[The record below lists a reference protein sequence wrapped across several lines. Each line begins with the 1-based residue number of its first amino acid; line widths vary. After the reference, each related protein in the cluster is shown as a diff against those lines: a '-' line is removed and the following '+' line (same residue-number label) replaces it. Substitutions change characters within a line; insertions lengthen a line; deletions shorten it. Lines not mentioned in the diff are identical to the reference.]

1 MKLCEKCGKPL
12 KAPPYLYGKR
22 AEKYIER
29 VRFCGSK
36 CAYTR
41 PGQGK
46 PVIKD
51 DFTDEDLARLLLRM
65 NHNAPLSIKVKTVAN
80 PSNNI
85 HHRRV
90 QKEQLQKF
98 KEYNESHPELG
109 NRRLTRITENTSEGL
124 SGNRVSIRPPITI
137 GFRRSR

>member
-1 MKLCEKCGKPL
+1 MKTCEKCGKPL

-41 PGQGK
+41 PGLGK
-46 PVIKD
+46 PAID
-51 DFTDEDLARLLLRM
+51 NFTDEDLARLLLRM
-65 NHNAPLSIKVKTVAN
+65 NYNAPLSIKVKTVAN
-80 PSNNI
+80 PGNDI
-85 HHRRV
+85 THRRI

-98 KEYNESHPELG
+98 KEYNESHPEFA
-109 NRRLTRITENTSEGL
+109 NRRLARIEEDTSEGL
-124 SGNRVSIRPPITI
+124 SGNGVSIRPPITI
-137 GFRRSR
+137 GFRRNR